1 MASDLT
7 ARLGGARSTL
17 AYKAPC
23 RVGSVSNISLTGTQT
38 IDGVAVV
45 AEDRVLVMGQTDQ
58 TENGVY
64 TVKATAWQRA
74 RDFDGTGDVVTGT
87 RSGSRSRRR
96 PKGKASGFCST
107 TSEPR

>member
-23 RVGSVSNISLTGTQT
+23 RVGAVSNISLTGTQT

-45 AEDRVLVMGQTDQ
+45 AGDRVLVMGQTNQ
-58 TENGVY
+58 AENA
-64 TVKATAWQRA
+64 ATALSLTITVQHSDA
-74 RDFDGTGDVVTGT
+74 DTIFIADAGTI
-87 RSGSRSRRR
+87 
-96 PKGKASGFCST
+96 
-107 TSEPR
+107 ELL